1 MGIKVNERKQKQ
13 RKDRNEGGK
22 QNKKGR
28 RQAMRT
34 DFSDMNFF

>member
-13 RKDRNEGGK
+13 RKDRNERGK
-22 QNKKGR
+22 QNKGR